1 MQGFFLARPH
11 LRKKDRRRYSKCL
24 RGWEIGS
31 FADKQCRV
39 GTWSEVG
46 GCFAANAAGGML
58 SMAGM
63 ADASACGGACGAVF
77 PQMRPGDVAD
87 GGGRWT
93 RRHVEGR
100 ARLVCRKCGW
110 GMRPRAGKDGRVG
123 KWSEVGGCFAANAA
137 VGNAGDDGDCS
148 HVGMWNEVGGRFS
161 ANAAGGM
168 LAMTGRVDASA
179 CGLWWEGVFP
189 QMRLGGC
196 GRGRGK
202 VDASACGKACRA
214 GLPQMRPGRG
224 CRERMPERM
233 PGEDTDRMPGGG
245 AEAGSRKRGTGS
257 TEQEQGAEQG
267 TGAGNRSREPERGK
281 GAVSGFLRRCRD
293 FLLF

>member
-11 LRKKDRRRYSKCL
+11 LRKKDCRRYSKCR

-39 GTWSEVG
+39 GMWNEVG
-46 GCFAANAAGGML
+46 GRFAANAAWGML
-58 SMAGM
+58 SMTGM
-63 ADASACGGACGAVF
+63 ADASARGGACGAVF
-77 PQMRPGDVAD
+77 PQMRSEDAAE

-93 RRHVEGR
+93 RRHAERR
-100 ARLVCRKCGW
+100 AGLVCRKCGP
-110 GMRPRAGKDGRVG
+110 G
-123 KWSEVGGCFAANAA
+123 E
-137 VGNAGDDGDCS
+137 
-148 HVGMWNEVGGRFS
+148 
-161 ANAAGGM
+161 
-168 LAMTGRVDASA
+168 DA
-179 CGLWWEGVFP
+179 
-189 QMRLGGC
+189 
-196 GRGRGK
+196 GRG
-202 VDASACGKACRA
+202 CR
-214 GLPQMRPGRG
+214 RG

-233 PGEDTDRMPGGG
+233 PGEDTDKMPGGG